1 MKGFEEEAT
10 FIEIPWMNEK
20 WECAQS
26 KKPVKPYSIFFY
38 FYPTYS
44 PKQTLLFIYMELF
57 FYILDICYFEM
68 VLHVTGTKKNEEIKQ
83 WNG

>member
-20 WECAQS
+20 RECAQS
-26 KKPVKPYSIFFY
+26 MKPVKPYSIFSYSLWHRNRHCYLFTWSY
-38 FYPTYS
+38 FY
-44 PKQTLLFIYMELF
+44 
-57 FYILDICYFEM
+57 YILDICYFEM
-68 VLHVTGTKKNEEIKQ
+68 VLHMTGTKKNEEIKQ